1 MDKFKHTFWFYAQ
14 GMFKKTGLI
23 VLALTF
29 LATVGILF
37 AIDHFGGGYTD
48 IAIVQESDTFV
59 IPEEALEGLSR
70 RNFQM
75 VVTAEEAR
83 ELFETEVVSDVF
95 IIHEGTHPE
104 LTAITTG
111 IVADQQTQL
120 LLMQLLTEQHLGQTI
135 ERYDVPLNVAT
146 ELLTPVTFHLEA
158 DDLDTFLVMMLL
170 DNIIP
175 ILIMVPVMLMGQ
187 LLANSVTSE
196 KASRVMEVMLGKV
209 HPTITMSAKVL
220 ARFVAMLLFIA
231 AIVLGFVVA
240 DVANIFSFS
249 ELLNSPEIAS
259 LGLGELITVE
269 AIILTVV
276 VVLVAFFV
284 FIFLFAGAGAIATSV
299 ESLNKIV
306 LPLSA
311 VAVLGMVIPTFL
323 EIDGLAM
330 DILVYFPL
338 ISPFVI
344 IQRFIHGS
352 SGMVE
357 VLLSIGVMIAFAFGT
372 LILSARVYKNGIS
385 HTAEKITLKDLK
397 MLLQK

>member
-14 GMFKKTGLI
+14 NTFKKTGLI
-23 VLALTF
+23 ILSLTF
-29 LATVGILF
+29 LATFGTLF
-37 AIDHFGGGYTD
+37 AIDFFGGNYSE
-48 IAIVQESDTFV
+48 IAIVVESDVFV
-59 IPEEALEGLSR
+59 VSEEALAGLPR

-75 VVTAEEAR
+75 VANAETAR
-83 ELFETEVVSDVF
+83 ELFATDAVSDVF
-95 IIHEGTHPE
+95 IIHGELMPE

-111 IVADQQTQL
+111 VTADQQTQM

-135 ERYDVPLNVAT
+135 ERYDVPLHVAG
-146 ELLTPVTFHLEA
+146 ELLTPIAFHLEA
-158 DDLDTFLVMMLL
+158 DDLDVFLVMMLL
-170 DNIIP
+170 DNIVP
-175 ILIMVPVMLMGQ
+175 VLIMLPVMLMGQ

-209 HPTITMSAKVL
+209 HPTITMSAKVM
-220 ARFVAMLLFIA
+220 ARFVAMLLFILM
-231 AIVLGFVVA
+231 IILGFVVA
-240 DVANIFSFS
+240 DLTDVFSFS

-269 AIILTVV
+269 AIILTIV

-299 ESLNKIV
+299 ESLNKIL
-306 LPLSA
+306 LPLSVVPLA
-311 VAVLGMVIPTFL
+311 GMMIPTLL
-323 EIDGLAM
+323 EVDSLAM

-344 IQRFIHGS
+344 VQRFIHGS

-372 LILSARVYKNGIS
+372 LIISARVYKNGIS
-385 HTAEKITLKDLK
+385 HTAEKITMKDLK